1 MAFQITMTVLTHPVQ
16 VLLMGMIVS
25 HGVRSAI
32 AVVRET
38 ARMRRPVAGRPDLQ
52 AA

>member
-1 MAFQITMTVLTHPVQ
+1 MAFQITMTVLSHPVQ

-38 ARMRRPVAGRPDLQ
+38 WRERRSAAARSVLQ
-52 AA
+52 AT